1 VNKLILL
8 FLILTYSCSLNPNS
22 NFWSKTKKTKIDEAF
37 TKTLF
42 NDAQP
47 NKNEFNSNLKI
58 KLPKIKSKSIKYNL
72 NNDGFT
78 SDNISNENFSK
89 FKFTKIEN
97 FSDYEPDILVNKNN
111 LFFFDNSGNIIK
123 FNKKSEIVWKKNYYS
138 KSEKKN
144 NPILFLASDDNNLFV
159 ADTNANY
166 YALNI
171 KNGNLKWKKK
181 HSSSFNSQIKI
192 KNEKVVIVDMENNLR
207 CFSIKNGEILWSVP
221 TELTIVS
228 SQKKQSIVLVN
239 DIILFTNSIGD
250 LTAVDFYNGEIIW
263 QSPTQPLVSNN
274 NITLRNSD
282 VISDEKNIYLSNN
295 KNEFISMDI
304 KTGVINWKQNINSE
318 LRPAII
324 SDYLVTISNEGL
336 LIILDKNIG
345 NIIRISD
352 LFKNITKKKRKKY
365 FPVGFVVLNEK
376 LYLTTSNGRLF
387 VINFLDGK
395 VDNIL
400 KLSRKKLQRP
410 VYFNNSLYI
419 TKDNSVIRID

>member
-1 VNKLILL
+1 MNKLILL